1 LYPISLKLLINI
13 IKKYLMKKK
22 KENYLYL
29 IFNVCNDYGSVEK
42 CSSITLKVGHL
53 TFVKLF
59 INFSCE
65 NFKIY

>member
-1 LYPISLKLLINI
+1 
-13 IKKYLMKKK
+13 MKKK